1 MLRPKL
7 GTKCCALDIL
17 RDPLDGNR
25 EVNYFFISLV
35 LLCVHACNEPIT
47 YDDE

>member
-1 MLRPKL
+1 MLRLKL
-7 GTKCCALDIL
+7 GMISCVLNSL

-25 EVNYFFISLV
+25 EVNYFFLSLV
-35 LLCVHACNEPIT
+35 LLFVHACNELIT